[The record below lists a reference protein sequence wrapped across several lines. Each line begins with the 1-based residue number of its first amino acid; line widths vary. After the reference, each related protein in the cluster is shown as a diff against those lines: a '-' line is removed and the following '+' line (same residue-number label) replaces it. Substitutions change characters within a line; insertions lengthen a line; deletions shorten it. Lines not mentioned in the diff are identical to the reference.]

1 MEIQKETRFEVQGDG
16 RRLDVQLAEASGLT
30 RSRVAA
36 LMEQGL
42 CLVDGRA
49 EAKAGAKARPGQQVV
64 LTVPAPKPAVP
75 QAEDIPLEIL
85 YQDDDL
91 AVVVKPCGMV
101 VHPAAGNEDGT
112 LVNAL
117 LHHLDSLGGIGG
129 ELRPGI
135 VHRLDKDTSGLLLVA
150 KNDAAQL
157 ALSRQLQERQMEK
170 HYRAL
175 VDGLMK
181 EPSGRVEAPIARS
194 KKDRKK
200 MAVDPEGREAVTEW
214 AVLAEGRGVTLL
226 DVHILTG
233 RTHQIRV
240 HMKHLGHPVCGDPI
254 YGSPRGARV
263 PRLMLHAWSL
273 AFTHPRT
280 GERMVFTAELPEEFL
295 AGLRGNGIEGCSFD
309 G

>member
-1 MEIQKETRFEVQGDG
+1 MEILKETLFEAVGDG
-16 RRLDVQLAEASGLT
+16 RRLDVLLSEATGLT
-30 RSRVAA
+30 RSRVAT
-36 LMEQGL
+36 LMEDGL
-42 CLVDGRA
+42 CLVDGKT
-49 EAKAGAKARPGQQVV
+49 EKKAGTKAKPGQQVR
-64 LTVPAPKPAVP
+64 LTLPAPKPAIP
-75 QAEDIPLEIL
+75 QAEDIPLDIL
-85 YQDDDL
+85 YEDADL
-91 AVVVKPCGMV
+91 AVVMKPCGMV

-157 ALSRQLQERQMEK
+157 ALSQQLQDRLMEK

-175 VDGLMK
+175 VDGSFK
-181 EPSGRVEAPIARS
+181 EDAGRVNEPIARS

-200 MAVDPEGREAVTEW
+200 MAIDPEGREAITDW
-214 AVLAEGRGVTLL
+214 QVLARGRGVTLV

-254 YGSPRGARV
+254 YGSPRGAKV
-263 PRLMLHAWSL
+263 PRLMLHAYSL
-273 AFTHPRT
+273 SFTHPTT
-280 GERMVFTAELPEEFL
+280 GERMTFTAPLPVAFVK
-295 AGLRGNGIEGCSFD
+295 GMHSHGID
-309 G
+309 L

>member
-1 MEIQKETRFEVQGDG
+1 MEILKETLFEAVGDG
-16 RRLDVQLAEASGLT
+16 RRLDVLLSEATGLT
-30 RSRVAA
+30 RSRVAT
-36 LMEQGL
+36 LMEDGL
-42 CLVDGRA
+42 CLVDGKT
-49 EAKAGAKARPGQQVV
+49 EKKAGTKAKPGQQVR
-64 LTVPAPKPAVP
+64 LTLPAPKPAIP
-75 QAEDIPLEIL
+75 QAEDIPLDIL
-85 YQDDDL
+85 YEDADL

-157 ALSRQLQERQMEK
+157 ALSQQLQDRLMEK

-175 VDGLMK
+175 VDGSFK
-181 EPSGRVEAPIARS
+181 EDAGRVNEPIARS

-200 MAVDPEGREAVTEW
+200 MAIDPEGREAITDW
-214 AVLAEGRGVTLL
+214 QVLARGRGVTLV

-254 YGSPRGARV
+254 YGSPRGAKV
-263 PRLMLHAWSL
+263 SRLMLHAYSL
-273 AFTHPRT
+273 SFTHPTT
-280 GERMVFTAELPEEFL
+280 GERMTFTAPLPVAFVK
-295 AGLRGNGIEGCSFD
+295 GLHSHGID
-309 G
+309 L

>member
-1 MEIQKETRFEVQGDG
+1 MEAAEMKFIADG
-16 RRLDVQLAEASGLT
+16 RRLDVLLSEQSGLT
-30 RSRVAA
+30 RSRVAS
-36 LMEQGL
+36 LMEEGRVT
-42 CLVDGRA
+42 VDGIVVTKA
-49 EAKAGAKARPGQQVV
+49 GHKAKAGQSII
-64 LTVPAPKPAVP
+64 LTIPAPKPAVP
-75 QAEDIPLEIL
+75 EAQDIPLTIL
-85 YQDDDL
+85 YEDNDL

-150 KNDAAQL
+150 KNDASQL
-157 ALSRQLQERQMEK
+157 ALSEQLSARTMEK

-175 VDGLMK
+175 VEGNVK
-181 EPSGRVEAPIARS
+181 EDSGRVEAAIARS

-200 MAVDPEGREAVTEW
+200 MAVDDEGREAITEW
-214 AVLAEGRGVTLL
+214 TVLQRGRGVTLL

-240 HMKHLGHPVCGDPI
+240 HTKHIGHPVCGDPI
-254 YGSPRGARV
+254 YGSAKGAKV
-263 PRLMLHAWSL
+263 PRLMLHAYSL
-273 AFTHPRT
+273 TFTHPAS
-280 GERMVFTAELPEEFL
+280 GQRMTFTAELPEEFL
-295 AGLRGNGIEGCSFD
+295 RGMKANGID

>member
-1 MEIQKETRFEVQGDG
+1 MEATEMIFTADG
-16 RRLDVQLAEASGLT
+16 RRLDVLLSEQSGLT
-30 RSRVAA
+30 RSRVAT
-36 LMEQGL
+36 LMEEGRVT
-42 CLVDGRA
+42 VDGMVVTKA
-49 EAKAGAKARPGQQVV
+49 GLKAKAGQQVV
-64 LTVPAPKPAVP
+64 LTIPAPKPAVP
-75 QAEDIPLEIL
+75 EAQDIPLTIL
-85 YQDDDL
+85 YEDDDL

-157 ALSRQLQERQMEK
+157 ALSEQLSERSMEK

-175 VDGLMK
+175 VEGNIRED
-181 EPSGRVEAPIARS
+181 SGRIEAAIARS

-200 MAVDPEGREAVTEW
+200 MAVDEDGREAITEW
-214 AVLAEGRGVTLL
+214 TVLERGRGVTLL

-240 HMKHLGHPVCGDPI
+240 HCKHIGHPVCGDPI
-254 YGSPRGARV
+254 YGSPKGAKV
-263 PRLMLHAWSL
+263 PRLMLHAYSL
-273 AFTHPRT
+273 SFTHPRT
-280 GERMVFTAELPEEFL
+280 RERMTFTAELPEEFL
-295 AGLRGNGIEGCSFD
+295 RGMKSNGIGGTKE
-309 G
+309 

>member
-1 MEIQKETRFEVQGDG
+1 MEATEMTFTADG
-16 RRLDVQLAEASGLT
+16 RRLDVLLSEQSGLT
-30 RSRVAA
+30 RSRIAS
-36 LMEQGL
+36 LMEDGRVT
-42 CLVDGRA
+42 VDGA
-49 EAKAGAKARPGQQVV
+49 VVTKAGLKAKAGQTVT
-64 LTVPAPKPAVP
+64 LTIPAPKPAAP
-75 QAEDIPLEIL
+75 EAQDIPLTIL
-85 YQDDDL
+85 YEDADL

-157 ALSRQLQERQMEK
+157 DLSEQLSARSMEK

-175 VDGLMK
+175 VEGNLRED
-181 EPSGRVEAPIARS
+181 SGRIEAAIARS

-200 MAVDPEGREAVTEW
+200 MAVDEEGREAITEW
-214 AVLAEGRGVTLL
+214 TVLQRGNGVTLL

-240 HMKHLGHPVCGDPI
+240 HTKHIGHPVCGDPI
-254 YGSPRGARV
+254 YGSPKGAKV
-263 PRLMLHAWSL
+263 SRLMLHAYSL
-273 AFTHPRT
+273 TFTHPRT
-280 GERMVFTAELPEEFL
+280 GERMTFTADLPEEFI
-295 AGLRGNGIEGCSFD
+295 RSMRSHGIQA
-309 G
+309 

>member
-1 MEIQKETRFEVQGDG
+1 MEATIHTFTADG
-16 RRLDVQLAEASGLT
+16 RRLDVLLSEQSGLT
-30 RSRVAA
+30 RSRVAT
-36 LMEQGL
+36 LMEEGNVT
-42 CLVDGRA
+42 VDGQTVT
-49 EAKAGAKARPGQQVV
+49 KAGLKAKPGQTIT
-64 LTVPAPKPAVP
+64 LTIPAPKPAIP
-75 QAEDIPLEIL
+75 EAQDIPLTIL
-85 YQDDDL
+85 YEDNDL

-157 ALSRQLQERQMEK
+157 ALSEQLSARTMEK

-175 VDGLMK
+175 VEGNLREDA
-181 EPSGRVEAPIARS
+181 GRIEAAIARS

-200 MAVDPEGREAVTEW
+200 MAVDEEGREAITEW
-214 AVLAEGRGVTLL
+214 TVLERGRGVTLL

-240 HMKHLGHPVCGDPI
+240 HTKHIGHPVCGDPI
-254 YGSPRGARV
+254 YGSPKGAKV
-263 PRLMLHAWSL
+263 PRLMLHAYSL
-273 AFTHPRT
+273 SFTHPTSGKRLT
-280 GERMVFTAELPEEFL
+280 FTADLPEEFL
-295 AGLRGNGIEGCSFD
+295 RGMKSNGIGGAME
-309 G
+309 

>member
-1 MEIQKETRFEVQGDG
+1 MEASEIRLTGDG
-16 RRLDVQLAEASGLT
+16 RRLDVQLSEASGLT
-30 RSRVAA
+30 RSRIAT
-36 LMEQGL
+36 LMEEGRVT
-42 CLVDGRA
+42 VDGQVV
-49 EAKAGAKARPGQQVV
+49 AKAGTKARPGQEICLVI
-64 LTVPAPKPAVP
+64 PAPKPAVP
-75 QAEDIPLEIL
+75 QAQDIPLTIL
-85 YQDDDL
+85 YEDEHL

-157 ALSRQLQERQMEK
+157 ALSEQLSARTMEK

-175 VDGLMK
+175 VEGSLK
-181 EPSGRVEAPIARS
+181 EDAGRIEAAIARS

-200 MAVDPEGREAVTEW
+200 MAVDEEGREAVTEW
-214 AVLAEGRGVTLL
+214 TVLSRGRGVTLL

-240 HMKHLGHPVCGDPI
+240 HMRHIGHPVCGDPI
-254 YGSPRGARV
+254 YGSAKGAKV
-263 PRLMLHAWSL
+263 SRLMLHAYSL
-273 AFTHPRT
+273 TFTHPAT
-280 GERMVFTAELPEEFL
+280 GERLTFTADLPEEFL
-295 AGLRGNGIEGCSFD
+295 RGMRSNGIEM
-309 G
+309 

>member
-1 MEIQKETRFEVQGDG
+1 MEAAEMNFIADG
-16 RRLDVQLAEASGLT
+16 RRLDVLLSEQSGLT
-30 RSRVAA
+30 RSRVAS
-36 LMEQGL
+36 LMEEGRVT
-42 CLVDGRA
+42 VDGIVVTKA
-49 EAKAGAKARPGQQVV
+49 GLKAKAGQSII
-64 LTVPAPKPAVP
+64 LTIPAPKPAVP
-75 QAEDIPLEIL
+75 EAQDIPLTIL
-85 YQDDDL
+85 YEDNDL

-150 KNDAAQL
+150 KNDASQL
-157 ALSRQLQERQMEK
+157 ALSEQLSARSMEK
-170 HYRAL
+170 HYRTL
-175 VDGLMK
+175 VEGNVK
-181 EPSGRVEAPIARS
+181 EDSGRIEAAIARS

-200 MAVDPEGREAVTEW
+200 MAVDDEGREAITEW
-214 AVLAEGRGVTLL
+214 TVLQRGRGVTLL

-240 HMKHLGHPVCGDPI
+240 HTKHIGHPVCGDPI
-254 YGSPRGARV
+254 YGSAKGAKV
-263 PRLMLHAWSL
+263 PRLMLHAYSL
-273 AFTHPRT
+273 TFTHPAS
-280 GERMVFTAELPEEFL
+280 GQRMTFTAELPEEFL
-295 AGLRGNGIEGCSFD
+295 RGMKANGID

>member
-1 MEIQKETRFEVQGDG
+1 MMEATEMTFIADG
-16 RRLDVQLAEASGLT
+16 RRLDVLLSEQSGLT
-30 RSRVAA
+30 RSRVAT
-36 LMEQGL
+36 LMEEGRVT
-42 CLVDGRA
+42 VDGQVVTKA
-49 EAKAGAKARPGQQVV
+49 GLKAKAGQTVV
-64 LTVPAPKPAVP
+64 LTIPAPKPAVP
-75 QAEDIPLEIL
+75 EAQDIPLTIL
-85 YQDDDL
+85 YEDADL

-157 ALSRQLQERQMEK
+157 ALSEQLSERSMEK

-175 VDGLMK
+175 VEGNLREDA
-181 EPSGRVEAPIARS
+181 GRIEAAIARS

-200 MAVDPEGREAVTEW
+200 MAVDEEGREAITEW
-214 AVLAEGRGVTLL
+214 TVLERGRGVTLL

-240 HMKHLGHPVCGDPI
+240 HCKHIGHPVCGDPI
-254 YGSPRGARV
+254 YGSSKGAKV
-263 PRLMLHAWSL
+263 PRLMLHAYSL
-273 AFTHPRT
+273 TFTHPRT
-280 GERMVFTAELPEEFL
+280 GERMTFTAELPEAF
-295 AGLRGNGIEGCSFD
+295 LRGMKSNGIEA
-309 G
+309 

>member
-1 MEIQKETRFEVQGDG
+1 MDAAEMNFIADG
-16 RRLDVQLAEASGLT
+16 RRLDVLLSEQSGLT
-30 RSRVAA
+30 RSRVAS
-36 LMEQGL
+36 LMEEGRVT
-42 CLVDGRA
+42 VDGIVVTKA
-49 EAKAGAKARPGQQVV
+49 GHKAKAGQSII
-64 LTVPAPKPAVP
+64 LTIPAPKPAVP
-75 QAEDIPLEIL
+75 EAQDIPLTIL
-85 YQDDDL
+85 YEDADL

-150 KNDAAQL
+150 KNDASQL
-157 ALSRQLQERQMEK
+157 ALSEQLSARSMEK

-175 VDGLMK
+175 VEGNVK
-181 EPSGRVEAPIARS
+181 EDSGRIEAAIARS

-200 MAVDPEGREAVTEW
+200 MAVDDEGREAITEW
-214 AVLAEGRGVTLL
+214 TVLQRGRGVTLL

-240 HMKHLGHPVCGDPI
+240 HTKHIGHPVCGDPI
-254 YGSPRGARV
+254 YGSAKGAKV
-263 PRLMLHAWSL
+263 PRLMLHAYSL
-273 AFTHPRT
+273 TFTHPAS
-280 GERMVFTAELPEEFL
+280 GQRMTFTAELPEEFL
-295 AGLRGNGIEGCSFD
+295 RGMKANGID

>member
-1 MEIQKETRFEVQGDG
+1 MEQMEAQRIEAAGDG
-16 RRLDVQLAEASGLT
+16 RRLDVLLSEISGLT
-30 RSRVAA
+30 RSRIAT
-36 LMEQGL
+36 LMEDGNVT
-42 CLVDGRA
+42 VDGKA
-49 EAKAGAKARPGQQVV
+49 VTKAGQKTKAGQAIV
-64 LTVPAPKPAVP
+64 LTVPAPKPAIP
-75 QAEDIPLEIL
+75 EAQDIPLTIL
-85 YQDDDL
+85 YEDADL

-157 ALSRQLQERQMEK
+157 ALSEQLSARSMEK

-175 VDGLMK
+175 VEGCIRED
-181 EPSGRVEAPIARS
+181 EGRIEAAIARS

-200 MAVDPEGREAVTEW
+200 MAVDDEGREAITEW
-214 AVLAEGRGVTLL
+214 KVLSRGRGVSLL

-240 HMKHLGHPVCGDPI
+240 HMRHIGHPVCGDPI
-254 YGSPRGARV
+254 YGSAKGAKV
-263 PRLMLHAWSL
+263 PRLMLHAYSL
-273 AFTHPRT
+273 TFTHPRT
-280 GERMVFTAELPEEFL
+280 GERLTFTAELPEEFR
-295 AGLRGNGIEGCSFD
+295 RGMRSNGVEEG
-309 G
+309 

>member
-1 MEIQKETRFEVQGDG
+1 MENQRIEATGDG
-16 RRLDVQLAEASGLT
+16 RRLDVLLSEASGLT
-30 RSRVAA
+30 RSRIAT
-36 LMEQGL
+36 
-42 CLVDGRA
+42 LVEEGNVTVEGKPA
-49 EAKAGAKARPGQQVV
+49 AKAGLKTKAGQAIV
-64 LTVPAPKPAVP
+64 LTVPAPKPAIP
-75 QAEDIPLEIL
+75 EAQDIPLTIL
-85 YQDDDL
+85 YEDADL

-150 KNDAAQL
+150 KNDASQL
-157 ALSRQLQERQMEK
+157 ALSEQLSARTIEK

-175 VDGLMK
+175 VEGTIR
-181 EPSGRVEAPIARS
+181 EESGRIEAAIARS

-200 MAVDPEGREAVTEW
+200 MAVDDEGREAITEW
-214 AVLAEGRGVTLL
+214 TVLARGRGVSLL

-240 HMKHLGHPVCGDPI
+240 HMRHIGHPVCGDPI
-254 YGSPRGARV
+254 YGSAKGAKV
-263 PRLMLHAWSL
+263 PRLMLHAYSL
-273 AFTHPRT
+273 TFTHPRT
-280 GERMVFTAELPEEFL
+280 GERLTFTAELPEAFR
-295 AGLRGNGIEGCSFD
+295 RGMKSNGIED
-309 G
+309 

>member
-1 MEIQKETRFEVQGDG
+1 MENQQMQAQRIETTGDG
-16 RRLDVQLAEASGLT
+16 RRLDVLLSEASGLT
-30 RSRVAA
+30 RSRVAT
-36 LMEQGL
+36 LVEEGQVT
-42 CLVDGRA
+42 VDGVPA
-49 EAKAGAKARPGQQVV
+49 SKAGLKTKEGQAIV

-75 QAEDIPLEIL
+75 EAQDIPLTIL
-85 YQDDDL
+85 YEDADL

-150 KNDAAQL
+150 KNDVSQL
-157 ALSRQLQERQMEK
+157 ALSEQLSARTMEK

-175 VDGLMK
+175 VEGNLREDA
-181 EPSGRVEAPIARS
+181 GRIEAPIARS

-200 MAVDPEGREAVTEW
+200 MAVDEEGREAITEW
-214 AVLAEGRGVTLL
+214 TVLARGNGVTLL

-240 HMKHLGHPVCGDPI
+240 HMRHIGHPVCGDPI
-254 YGSPRGARV
+254 YGSPKGAKV
-263 PRLMLHAWSL
+263 PRLMLHAYSL
-273 AFTHPRT
+273 TFTHPRT
-280 GERMVFTAELPEEFL
+280 GERLTFTADLPEEFRR
-295 AGLRGNGIEGCSFD
+295 GLKSHGAL
-309 G
+309 

>member
-1 MEIQKETRFEVQGDG
+1 MENQRIEATGDG
-16 RRLDVQLAEASGLT
+16 RRLDVLLSEASGLT
-30 RSRVAA
+30 RSRIAT
-36 LMEQGL
+36 
-42 CLVDGRA
+42 LVEEGNVTVEGKPA
-49 EAKAGAKARPGQQVV
+49 AKAGLKTKAGQAIV
-64 LTVPAPKPAVP
+64 LTVPAPKPAIP
-75 QAEDIPLEIL
+75 EAQDIPLTIL
-85 YQDDDL
+85 YEDADL

-150 KNDAAQL
+150 KNDASQL
-157 ALSRQLQERQMEK
+157 ALSEQLSARTMEK

-175 VDGLMK
+175 VEGTIRED
-181 EPSGRVEAPIARS
+181 SGRIEAAIARS

-200 MAVDPEGREAVTEW
+200 MAVDDEGREAITEW
-214 AVLAEGRGVTLL
+214 TMLARGRGVSLL

-240 HMKHLGHPVCGDPI
+240 HMRHIGHPVCGDPI
-254 YGSPRGARV
+254 YGSAKGAKV
-263 PRLMLHAWSL
+263 PRLMLHAYSL
-273 AFTHPRT
+273 TFTHPRT
-280 GERMVFTAELPEEFL
+280 GERLTFTAELPEAFR
-295 AGLRGNGIEGCSFD
+295 RGMKSNGIED
-309 G
+309 

>member
-1 MEIQKETRFEVQGDG
+1 MEATEIIITADG
-16 RRLDVQLAEASGLT
+16 RRLDVLLSEAGGLT

-36 LMEQGL
+36 LMEDGNVT
-42 CLVDGRA
+42 VDGQVVT
-49 EAKAGAKARPGQQVV
+49 KAGFKAKPGQTVT
-64 LTVPAPKPAVP
+64 LTIPAPKPAVP
-75 QAEDIPLEIL
+75 QAQDIPLTIL
-85 YQDDDL
+85 YEDADL

-157 ALSRQLQERQMEK
+157 ALSEQLSARTMEK

-175 VDGLMK
+175 VEGNLREDA
-181 EPSGRVEAPIARS
+181 GRIEAAIARS

-200 MAVDPEGREAVTEW
+200 MAVDDEGREAITEW
-214 AVLAEGRGVTLL
+214 TVLQRGRGVTLL

-240 HMKHLGHPVCGDPI
+240 HTKHIGHPVCGDPI
-254 YGSPRGARV
+254 YGSPKGAKV
-263 PRLMLHAWSL
+263 PRLMLHAYSL
-273 AFTHPRT
+273 SFTHPT
-280 GERMVFTAELPEEFL
+280 SGERLTFTAELPEEFL
-295 AGLRGNGIEGCSFD
+295 RGMRSNGIEL
-309 G
+309 

>member
-1 MEIQKETRFEVQGDG
+1 MEANDQVFECTGDG
-16 RRLDVQLAEASGLT
+16 RRLDVLLAEISGLT
-30 RSRVAA
+30 RSRIAS
-36 LMEQGL
+36 LMEDGQVT
-42 CLVDGRA
+42 VDGKI
-49 EAKAGAKARPGQQVV
+49 ETKAGMKPRAGQLIR
-64 LTVPAPKPAVP
+64 LTVPAPKAAVP
-75 QAEDIPLEIL
+75 QAEDIPLTIL
-85 YQDDDL
+85 YEDQDL

-157 ALSRQLQERQMEK
+157 ALSRQLQDRLMEK

-175 VDGLMK
+175 VDGNLR
-181 EPSGRVEAPIARS
+181 EDSGRIEAAIARS

-200 MAVDPEGREAVTEW
+200 MAVDPEGREAITEW
-214 AVLAEGRGVTLL
+214 SVLSRGRGVTLL

-240 HMKHLGHPVCGDPI
+240 HMKHVGHPVCGDPI
-254 YGSPRGARV
+254 YGSPRGAKV

-273 AFTHPRT
+273 SFTHPST
-280 GERMVFTAELPEEFL
+280 GERMTFTAPLPEEFL
-295 AGLRGNGIEGCSFD
+295 RGLKSNGAEA
-309 G
+309 

>member
-1 MEIQKETRFEVQGDG
+1 MEATIMTFTADG
-16 RRLDVQLAEASGLT
+16 RRLDVLLSEQSGLT
-30 RSRVAA
+30 RSRVAT
-36 LMEQGL
+36 LMEEGQVTL
-42 CLVDGRA
+42 DGVPVT
-49 EAKAGAKARPGQQVV
+49 KAGLKAKPGQTIT
-64 LTVPAPKPAVP
+64 LTIPAPKPATP
-75 QAEDIPLEIL
+75 EAQDIPLTIL
-85 YQDDDL
+85 YEDNDL

-150 KNDAAQL
+150 KNDASQL
-157 ALSRQLQERQMEK
+157 ALSEQLSARTMEK

-175 VDGLMK
+175 VEGNIRED
-181 EPSGRVEAPIARS
+181 SGRVEAAIARS

-200 MAVDPEGREAVTEW
+200 MAVDPEGREAITEW
-214 AVLAEGRGVTLL
+214 TVLARGNGVTLL

-240 HMKHLGHPVCGDPI
+240 HTKHIGHPVCGDPI
-254 YGSPRGARV
+254 YGSPKGAKV
-263 PRLMLHAWSL
+263 PRLMLHAYSL
-273 AFTHPRT
+273 AFTHPTT
-280 GERMVFTAELPEEFL
+280 GERLTFIADLPAEFL
-295 AGLRGNGIEGCSFD
+295 RGMKSHGIVL
-309 G
+309 